1 MVRARAG
8 AVRDRSI
15 SGLGRDG
22 RALTIAPKVLIRRS
36 CAGER
41 VMVRARAS
49 AVKSR
54 SVSGLKHDG
63 PVWPLRLRSLHADF
77 CAGEHVLKHHFNS

>member
-8 AVRDRSI
+8 AGRDRSI

-22 RALTIAPKVLIRRS
+22 RALTIAPKVLIADP

-41 VMVRARAS
+41 VMVEREPAR
-49 AVKSR
+49 
-54 SVSGLKHDG
+54 LKVG
-63 PVWPLRLRSLHADF
+63 V
-77 CAGEHVLKHHFNS
+77 

>member
-22 RALTIAPKVLIRRS
+22 RDLTIAPKVLIRRS
-36 CAGER
+36 LRRG
-41 VMVRARAS
+41 ARYD
-49 AVKSR
+49 
-54 SVSGLKHDG
+54 VSI
-63 PVWPLRLRSLHADF
+63 S
-77 CAGEHVLKHHFNS
+77 

>member
-1 MVRARAG
+1 MVIARAG

-36 CAGER
+36 
-41 VMVRARAS
+41 
-49 AVKSR
+49 
-54 SVSGLKHDG
+54 
-63 PVWPLRLRSLHADF
+63 LRLGARY
-77 CAGEHVLKHHFNS
+77 GESASQRG